1 MRPGCEGLAV
11 GPHSQDMINATK
23 RKALALIRK
32 GATLRAVERETGLS
46 TETVRKLFSEV
57 ETGSAPMTLISTA
70 AAEIRKR
77 PDASY
82 AQIAREIGCCHATVV
97 QAAAKI
103 GMPKRR
109 LTKAQSKGF
118 ADLYAIGLSDIDIA
132 RACGK
137 DPSSAYKWRKNNNLP
152 PNKGSAMRATK
163 QQRKRAVALVAR
175 GCSYSEAATKL
186 GMTRNAVAGAVDRA
200 KGSSR

>member
-11 GPHSQDMINATK
+11 GPHSQDMTNVTK
-23 RKALALIRK
+23 RKALALIRN
-32 GATLRAVERETGLS
+32 GATRRAVERETGLS

-57 ETGSAPMTLISTA
+57 EIGSAPMTLISTA

-77 PDASY
+77 SDASY
-82 AQIAREIGCCHATVV
+82 VQIAREIGCSHATVA

-109 LTKAQSKGF
+109 LTKAQSKEF
-118 ADLYAIGLSDIDIA
+118 ADRYAMGLSDVDIA

-137 DPSSAYKWRKNNNLP
+137 DPSSAYKWRKKHNLP
-152 PNKGSAMRATK
+152 PNKGPSRSATK
-163 QQRKRAVALVAR
+163 QQRKRAVALVAS
-175 GCSYSEAATKL
+175 GCSYREAAAKL

-200 KGSSR
+200 KGS